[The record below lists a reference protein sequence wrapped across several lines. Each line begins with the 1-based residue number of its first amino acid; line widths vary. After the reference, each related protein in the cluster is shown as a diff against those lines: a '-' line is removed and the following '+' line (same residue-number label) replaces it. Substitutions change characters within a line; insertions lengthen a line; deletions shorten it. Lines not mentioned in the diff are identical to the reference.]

1 LLAHQSNGRQ
11 SQHIL
16 VIDDQPDIC
25 AIVQL
30 GLEELGHYR
39 VSVARTGDQALPLL
53 DGDRP
58 DLVLLDALL
67 PGMTGIQFAAR
78 AVSREIPVL
87 IMTGEGEMET
97 RLDSVGWP
105 YLRKP
110 FHLDALILEVRAAMT
125 QAQANM
131 RTIRQSL
138 ERLFRTTGDIR
149 EAIERIV
156 ELRKRLQET
165 MERSRRFSDRTGGC

>member
-67 PGMTGIQFAAR
+67 PGMTGI
-78 AVSREIPVL
+78 
-87 IMTGEGEMET
+87 
-97 RLDSVGWP
+97 D
-105 YLRKP
+105 
-110 FHLDALILEVRAAMT
+110 LDALILEVRAAMT

>member
-1 LLAHQSNGRQ
+1 MPTQQSAAR

-16 VIDDQPDIC
+16 VIDDQADIC

-39 VSVARTGDQALPLL
+39 VSVARTADQALPLL

-58 DLVLLDALL
+58 DLVLLDAIL
-67 PGMTGIQFAAR
+67 PGMTGIEFAAR

-87 IMTGEGEMET
+87 LMTGEGAMET

-105 YLRKP
+105 HLRKP
-110 FHLDALILEVRAAMT
+110 FHLHELIAEIHAAI
-125 QAQANM
+125 AQRHENT
-131 RTIRQSL
+131 RIIRESI
-138 ERLFRTTGDIR
+138 ERLFRSAGDLR
-149 EAIERIV
+149 AAIARMT
-156 ELRKRLQET
+156 ELRKQLAAT
-165 MERSRRFSDRTGGC
+165 TERSRRYKDGFGSC